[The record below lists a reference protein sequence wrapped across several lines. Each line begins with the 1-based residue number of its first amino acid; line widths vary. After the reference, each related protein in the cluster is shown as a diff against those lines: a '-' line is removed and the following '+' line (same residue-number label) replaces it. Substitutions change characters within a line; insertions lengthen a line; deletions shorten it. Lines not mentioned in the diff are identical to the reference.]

1 MREEKTEEKEV
12 RKKRGGERKR
22 ERVCVCFAYTVIF
35 VRVLAHVC
43 ACGGQ
48 RATLGVVLRGCL
60 LCLLFLNRVSR
71 SLSGLDLS
79 Y

>member
-1 MREEKTEEKEV
+1 M
-12 RKKRGGERKR
+12 
-22 ERVCVCFAYTVIF
+22 CALHMVIF

-48 RATLGVVLRGCL
+48 RTTLGVILRGCL

-79 Y
+79 